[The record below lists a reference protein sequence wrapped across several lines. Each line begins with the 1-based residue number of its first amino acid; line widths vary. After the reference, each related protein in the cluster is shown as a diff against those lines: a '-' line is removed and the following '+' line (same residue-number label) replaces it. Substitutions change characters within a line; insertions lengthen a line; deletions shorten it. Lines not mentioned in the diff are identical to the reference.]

1 MFLFF
6 LQQFGTCDICGSDAY
21 SPNIEICCN
30 SSNKYW
36 VCRNDEWCIDGGH
49 CFPKGSRI
57 KDVEVIYAFWFFLLI
72 LQAIICIYI
81 IYLFGWDSIKSLSFV
96 IVMQFILSFAT
107 FTFILSLVYAIR
119 HHQYLFLVLTFFSAI
134 GIGCIT
140 SIWSLGFERNDISYV
155 TLNETIEKNLN
166 EFIGKKGNNK
176 RWRSTLSVISDI
188 PKSPIINLELE
199 VYIFDSEIA
208 SSFKM
213 HSTTK
218 QHLFL
223 EKKLLFDI
231 YIFINSLPKLPLIA
245 LFAFGQLIPK
255 LFLDNIFEEK
265 DCYEYCKIVIIQKVT
280 NSVDD
285 PLYPYKTNENGMYKA
300 KDFIN
305 YTFGFSD
312 SDNLSIILNKKYED
326 EGDKESLEPLNPNEE
341 PMELE

>member
-6 LQQFGTCDICGSDAY
+6 LQQFGTCDICGSDEY
-21 SPNIEICCN
+21 SADKEICCY
-30 SSNKYW
+30 SSDKYW
-36 VCRNDEWCIDGGH
+36 VCRNDEWCIDGGN
-49 CFPKGSRI
+49 CSPKGSRI
-57 KDVEVIYAFWFFLLI
+57 NDVEVIYALWFFLLI
-72 LQAIICIYI
+72 IQAIICIYI
-81 IYLFGWDSIKSLSFV
+81 IYQFGWDSIKSLSCV
-96 IVMQFILSFAT
+96 IFKQFIFSFVT
-107 FTFILSLVYAIR
+107 FTFIFSLVYAIR
-119 HHQYLFLVLTFFSAI
+119 HHIYFLLILAFVCAL
-134 GIGCIT
+134 GIGSIT
-140 SIWSLGFERNDISYV
+140 QVWSLGYERNDISYV
-155 TLNETIEKNLN
+155 TLNETIERNLN
-166 EFIGKKGNNK
+166 EFIGKQDDNK

-199 VYIFDSEIA
+199 VYIFDSELA

-231 YIFINSLPKLPLIA
+231 YIFINSLPKLPLIV

-255 LFLDNIFEEK
+255 LFLDNIFEENEF
-265 DCYEYCKIVIIQKVT
+265 YHNCKIVIIQEVT
-280 NSVDD
+280 NSVGD
-285 PLYPYKTNENGMYKA
+285 PLYPYKTNENGKYKA

-305 YTFGFSD
+305 FTFGFSD
-312 SDNLSIILNKKYED
+312 SDNLSIILNKKYEG